1 MIMAK
6 AKRRS
11 LGERD
16 AAAISGDFPF
26 STPDTP
32 QRTAEAESP
41 AAEAESPA
49 AADSSQPASAAGP
62 LRSAGTATTRKLGV
76 YLSLAVFEDAKS
88 AYLVDF
94 DDVDGPDTFGGWVDA
109 VLARFSSL
117 TPQDRADATASLPE
131 VDPGAATQR
140 SWAVSDETIQAI
152 TAAISADRRAGRVT
166 SRSQFAVD
174 ALRSAIVIA
183 TDRRGGS
190 LPPAPSRL
198 PNRLTR

>member
-1 MIMAK
+1 MAK

-26 STPDTP
+26 PAPDIP
-32 QRTAEAESP
+32 QRTATAE
-41 AAEAESPA
+41 
-49 AADSSQPASAAGP
+49 SQPAAAAGP
-62 LRSAGTATTRKLGV
+62 LRAAGVATTRKLGV

-109 VLARFSSL
+109 ILARFSSL
-117 TPQDRADATASLPE
+117 TPQERAAAAASLPE
-131 VDPGAATQR
+131 VDPGPATQR

-152 TAAISADRRAGRVT
+152 TAAISADRQTGRVT

-174 ALRSAIVIA
+174 ALRSAVAVA
-183 TDRRGGS
+183 TERRGGS